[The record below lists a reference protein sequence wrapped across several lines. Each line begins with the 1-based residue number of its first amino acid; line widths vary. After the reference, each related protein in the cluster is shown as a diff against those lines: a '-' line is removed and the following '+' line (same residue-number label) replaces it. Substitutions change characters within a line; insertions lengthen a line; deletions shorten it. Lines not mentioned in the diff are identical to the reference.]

1 MPFSDKCKH
10 QVIHFN
16 YLIAM
21 RYLCPRVTSTL
32 WMGTKVWRCTI
43 FPGAFHSLTCAVKD
57 GNVVR
62 GLALFWFQVHSQN
75 HLELVVVTSRVI
87 CFKFPNP
94 PLSVHCL
101 CAQIPRKQT
110 VHTHL
115 AHEKETLEDFQVKHH
130 KIHVLAVVSL
140 RVQLLKLQSSGPN
153 KIVFLKRNPT
163 HT

>member
-1 MPFSDKCKH
+1 MQIPGNTFQLSHSHEIPLPTSDK
-10 QVIHFN
+10 HFVN
-16 YLIAM
+16 GDQSMTMHNLS
-21 RYLCPRVTSTL
+21 RS
-32 WMGTKVWRCTI
+32 
-43 FPGAFHSLTCAVKD
+43 FHSLTCAIKD
-57 GNVVR
+57 ASVVR
-62 GLALFWFQVHSQN
+62 GLALFWFQVHGQN
-75 HLELVVVTSRVI
+75 YLELVVVTSRVI

-130 KIHVLAVVSL
+130 KIHVLAVVGL